1 MTSGEPFVLDDSV
14 QPLHLSS
21 VEPRLE
27 FVLQSRV
34 LAGPPLMM
42 GTVGGGMGQ
51 RRMMPIL
58 GGDFEG
64 PRLRGRILPGG
75 GDWPL
80 IRPDGVGLTEAR
92 YTYETDDG
100 VLINITNTGYRH
112 ASPDVLARLDAKTEV
127 VDAGD
132 YYLRQ
137 WSRFEAPDGK
147 YEWMSRHVFIGIA
160 ERHPRVLFIR
170 YFMLH

>member
-1 MTSGEPFVLDDSV
+1 MTSAEPFVLDDSV
-14 QPLHLSS
+14 QPVHLST

-34 LAGPPLMM
+34 LPDPALRM

-64 PRLRGRILPGG
+64 PRLRGKILPGG

-80 IRPDGVGLTEAR
+80 IRPDGVGLTDAR
-92 YTYETDDG
+92 YTYQTDDG
-100 VLINITNTGYRH
+100 VLINIMNTGYRH
-112 ASPDVLARLDAKTEV
+112 ASRDVLARLDATTDV
-127 VDAGD
+127 VDMDD

-170 YFMLH
+170 YYMVH

>member
-1 MTSGEPFVLDDSV
+1 MTSAEPFVLDDSV
-14 QPLHLSS
+14 QPVHLST

-34 LAGPPLMM
+34 LVAPTWDM
-42 GTVGGGMGQ
+42 GIVGGGMGE
-51 RRMMPIL
+51 RRMLPIL

-64 PRLRGRILPGG
+64 PRLRGKILPGG

-80 IRPDGVGLTEAR
+80 IRPDGVGLTDAR
-92 YTYETDDG
+92 YTYQTDDG
-100 VLINITNTGYRH
+100 VLINIMNTGYRH
-112 ASPDVLARLDAKTEV
+112 ASRDVLARLDATTDV
-127 VDAGD
+127 VDMDD

-170 YFMLH
+170 YYMVH